1 MKSFF
6 YAVLLKITLFI
17 SAMSFFV
24 TAVEANES
32 STNALPNKTLS
43 KQSQLAKVEA
53 KVQVVYLNKAS
64 AEEIAQKLNGVGI
77 KKAQAIIELRN
88 KLGKFKRVEQ
98 ILDVKGIG
106 RATLEKNQHLLK
118 L

>member
-1 MKSFF
+1 
-6 YAVLLKITLFI
+6 
-17 SAMSFFV
+17 
-24 TAVEANES
+24 
-32 STNALPNKTLS
+32 
-43 KQSQLAKVEA
+43 
-53 KVQVVYLNKAS
+53 LNKAS
-64 AEEIAQKLNGVGI
+64 AGEIAQKLNGVGI

-106 RATLEKNQHLLK
+106 KATLEKNQHLLK